1 MRVSILILAIS
12 LITLSESGYC
22 AKNDTNSSSDK
33 RNENTRIY
41 DSSGNFKGRT
51 VGEGDNVRIYDNK
64 GNFSGRIIQDKDG
77 SSARVYDNKGNF
89 KGRIVR

>member
-12 LITLSESGYC
+12 FMTLSPSGYC
-22 AKNDTNSSSDK
+22 AESDTNSSK
-33 RNENTRIY
+33 ENRIGKTRIY

-51 VGEGDNVRIYDNK
+51 VGEGENVRIYDNK

>member
-12 LITLSESGYC
+12 FMTLSPSGYC
-22 AKNDTNSSSDK
+22 AESDTNSSNEN
-33 RNENTRIY
+33 RIENTRIY

-51 VGEGDNVRIYDNK
+51 IGEGDNVRIYDNK